1 MPDFRI
7 DTERASFDIT
17 TRPGIP
23 GLGARVSGVHGSF
36 RATFADDGSID
47 LTQPVA
53 GAFSLTVGD
62 LRTGNQWITA
72 RIPWLGSSDKALI
85 RGSITGARPRS
96 DGKVDLPLTIEV
108 GDRRVRQLG
117 SGRVA
122 NRPDGST
129 EAFGGTLCDPRSF
142 GIPLPPLISL
152 SVFVRWR
159 LFLVPH
165 PDGGDPALDD
175 LLANGPGGATA

>member
-7 DTERASFDIT
+7 DSERASFDVT

-23 GLGARVSGVHGSF
+23 GLGARVTGVQGSF
-36 RATFADDGSID
+36 RASFADDGSVD
-47 LTQPVA
+47 LAQPVA

-72 RIPWLGSSDKALI
+72 RIPWLGPADRALI
-85 RGSITGARPRS
+85 RGSITHARPRA
-96 DGKVDLPLTIEV
+96 DGKVDLPLTLEV
-108 GDRRVRQLG
+108 GDRTVTQVG
-117 SGRVA
+117 SGQIVS
-122 NRPDGST
+122 RPTGII
-129 EAFGGTLCDPRSF
+129 EAYGGTLCDPRSF

-159 LFLVPH
+159 LFLEPF
-165 PDGGDPALDD
+165 PDGVDPALDL
-175 LLANGPGGATA
+175 LLADTPPG